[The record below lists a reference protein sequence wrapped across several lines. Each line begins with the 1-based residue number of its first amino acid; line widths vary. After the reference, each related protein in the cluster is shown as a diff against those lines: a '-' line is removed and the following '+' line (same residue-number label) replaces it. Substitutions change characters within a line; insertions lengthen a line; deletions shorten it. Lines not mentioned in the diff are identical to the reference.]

1 MEEKQRERIDDAIE
15 RECLWTRSRRWG
27 GETKGGKDG
36 ERVYKFKEGRRE
48 GTKRVEENEVEVV
61 RNEGEERR
69 DEGAREKERR
79 IKEAA
84 DPEKERKREG
94 GREEKE
100 TKRDGDRK
108 KERER
113 EVESE
118 GVEA

>member
-61 RNEGEERR
+61 RNEGEERGER
-69 DEGAREKERR
+69 GSEGEREK
-79 IKEAA
+79 
-84 DPEKERKREG
+84 D
-94 GREEKE
+94 
-100 TKRDGDRK
+100 
-108 KERER
+108 
-113 EVESE
+113 
-118 GVEA
+118 